1 MPPVFLVFLPA
12 ALRRGFIPYYP
23 PSTAFHKAREDRKMT
38 EIYVDADACPV
49 KDEIVRVAER
59 HGLPVQM
66 VSDGGIR
73 PNPHP
78 LVTMTIVTQGAD
90 AADDW
95 IAERIAANDICVTND
110 IPLAARCIEA
120 GARVVRPNGEPL
132 NSNSIGGVLATR
144 NLMTDLRS
152 AGAVTGG
159 PRPFDKKDRSKFL
172 DFMERTIRDVLR

>member
-1 MPPVFLVFLPA
+1 
-12 ALRRGFIPYYP
+12 
-23 PSTAFHKAREDRKMT
+23 MT
-38 EIYVDADACPV
+38 QIYVDADACPV

-59 HGLPVQM
+59 HGIAVHM

-78 LVTMTIVTQGAD
+78 LVTMTIVTQGSD

-95 IAERIAANDICVTND
+95 IAERIGSGDICITND

-120 GARVVRPNGEPL
+120 GARVIRPNGDQL
-132 NSNSIGGVLATR
+132 DSNSIGSVLATR

-159 PRPFDKKDRSKFL
+159 PRPFDKKDRSRFL
-172 DFMERTIRDVLR
+172 DFLERTIRDVRR